1 MATNLEFIKSVSGAS
16 SSSSLSITNV
26 FSAQYEVYVITYKCV
41 TDTSSPK
48 GVNLRLINS
57 SDTIITNS
65 NYDYASLQM
74 YTHTSFTEYKNTNQ
88 TSFSAM
94 LHYADLPPEG
104 AYGKFELYNPF
115 SSSSYTFMTQQG
127 GGSHNGE
134 EAGYKGIGVLTETTS
149 CTGFNVSL
157 SSTELDVGTE
167 FNVYGVK

>member
-1 MATNLEFIKSVSGAS
+1 MATNLQFIKSVSGAS

-41 TDTSSPK
+41 SDTSSPK

-94 LHYADLPPEG
+94 LHYADLAPEG

-115 SSSSYTFMTQQG
+115 TSSYTFMTQQG
-127 GGSHNGE
+127 GGAHNGE

-149 CTGFNVSL
+149 CTGFNVFL